1 MPMKKL
7 VIGASG
13 FLGSHVARQLVDE
26 GSDVRVMLRPT
37 SDTRGIDDLDV
48 QRCYGDLFDHVALRE
63 AMRDCDVVYY
73 CAVDTRAWLH
83 DSSPLFR
90 TNVLGL
96 RHVLDAASEADLHRF
111 VFTST
116 VATIGRRPGRT
127 VDETEPFNWRDKAGA
142 YVRSRVQAENLVLR
156 YAAQGSVPAVAMC
169 VANTYG
175 RRDWQPT
182 PHGSF
187 IAAAAL
193 GKMPVQLGGVHSEAV
208 GVVDAARALVRA
220 GDVGRVGERYIISQR
235 FVSLRELLTNAAAA
249 VDRKAP
255 RLTVPLPLMYLTAA
269 ATTAIARIRKTPEFT
284 GPALTPT
291 SVRLMHVMSRMDHSK
306 AERELDWHPAPV
318 LDAVAEAAR
327 FFVEQRTARRAAR
340 ANDMPPA

>member
-26 GSDVRVMLRPT
+26 GADVRVMLRPT
-37 SDTRGIDDLDV
+37 SVTRGIDDLDV
-48 QRCYGDLFDHVALRE
+48 QRCYGDVFDEVALRE

-73 CAVDTRAWLH
+73 CAVDTRAWLR

-96 RHVLDAASEADLHRF
+96 AHVLGVASEADLHRF

-116 VATIGRRPGRT
+116 VATIGRCPGQV
-127 VDETEPFNWRDKAGA
+127 VDETEPFNWRGKGGA

-156 YAAQGSVPAVAMC
+156 YATQGLVPAVAMC

-175 RRDWQPT
+175 SRDWQPT

-193 GKMPVQLGGVHSEAV
+193 GKMPVQLGEVGAEAV

-220 GDVGRVGERYIISQR
+220 GEVGRIGERYIISQR
-235 FVSLRELLTNAAAA
+235 FVSLRELLTTAAAA
-249 VDRKAP
+249 ADRTPP
-255 RLTVPLPLMYLTAA
+255 RLTIPLPLMYVIAA
-269 ATTAIARIRKTPEFT
+269 ATTAVARIRKAPDSTE
-284 GPALTPT
+284 PALTPT

-306 AERELDWHPAPV
+306 AERELDWHPEPV

-340 ANDMPPA
+340 SRDAPTT